1 MSDRLRMLG
10 VFGAG
15 FALGAVLAWT
25 APPAGQ
31 GDGSSRH
38 EGKDKGPAGM
48 MPPGSEPSGMMPG
61 QGAVG
66 GPPPDGQQPIDND
79 LPIGAPPPGISPD
92 GPPPPPGA
100 GPPDGAQGPPLGAD
114 GPPATPPSAAAAPP
128 AADPEAPPSQG
139 GADGGGRPDW
149 VTQHMQNGRA
159 FWEKQASR
167 LAADAKGAPF
177 AARARAL
184 AASVPAQGERPPPL
198 PDVVVLLTRELE
210 LYDDMKAGGVDV
222 TAVETELS
230 RLLLAR

>member
-48 MPPGSEPSGMMPG
+48 MPPGGEPSGMMPG

-66 GPPPDGQQPIDND
+66 GPPPDGQQPVDND

-100 GPPDGAQGPPLGAD
+100 GPPDGALVRPLAD
-114 GPPATPPSAAAAPP
+114 GPPTTPHRRPLCRRRPP
-128 AADPEAPPSQG
+128 PRPRPLR

-149 VTQHMQNGRA
+149 VTQHMQIGRA
-159 FWEKQASR
+159 FWRSR
-167 LAADAKGAPF
+167 PAGWPPTP
-177 AARARAL
+177 RA
-184 AASVPAQGERPPPL
+184 PPL
-198 PDVVVLLTRELE
+198 RPGPEPWPRACPPRV
-210 LYDDMKAGGVDV
+210 
-222 TAVETELS
+222 S
-230 RLLLAR
+230 ARHPCPMWWCFSPASWSSTTT